1 MSALDRTVIPETNK
15 RPPCCQARRIVCI
28 GQDSTPRNQQKNPPP
43 LNNSSFG
50 CPHFGW
56 RFDLLVN
63 KGVATVKGESQCRE
77 RGGTVPPKQSPQVHP
92 GIK

>member
-28 GQDSTPRNQQKNPPP
+28 GRQYSQKPTKEPSP

-50 CPHFGW
+50 CQHFGW

-77 RGGTVPPKQSPQVHP
+77 RDGTVPPQQSPQVHP